1 MGAKYFKGR
10 VLTDERMYRF
20 VVWDGLRDY
29 ESPPLLPQLAAA
41 EGFKGRWLVVQTHKH
56 DWHNEDVAK
65 FLVDDRDLIIW
76 TRDAATYRGLVKN
89 LSAEGARLQ

>member
-20 VVWDGLRDY
+20 VVWDGERDY
-29 ESPPLLPQLAAA
+29 ESRPPLPQLAAV
-41 EGFKGRWLVVQTHKH
+41 EELSGDWLIVQTHKR

-65 FLVDDRDLIIW
+65 
-76 TRDAATYRGLVKN
+76 YRKSV
-89 LSAEGARLQ
+89 SAQAH